1 MQISYASCTIQV
13 PIRVVKGMFKDI
25 YTRRFYLDKIRGFY
39 KSDLIKVITGIRRC
53 GKSCFLKSVMNDLE
67 AQGIAPEDIIYID
80 LDRHGFKSIKTAD
93 ALETVIT
100 KQITDTSYKYI
111 FIDEIQ
117 NVQDFETVINAFRE
131 EGSCSIFITG
141 SNSYLLSGELVTKLT
156 GRYIEIE
163 LFTLNFHEYLEM
175 KHFLGKQTGNIMAEF
190 TEYINNGGFPKTLE
204 FDSVADRELYL
215 DSIIQQIIHR
225 DIKQRCKIRNRSVF
239 EKLMYYLFNNFG
251 APVSLTN
258 ILNYFNKQEKIAI
271 QPETVNRY
279 MEILKNAKLLYK
291 CPRFDTKSKKAL
303 HFEQKYYLADL
314 SICYANN
321 VDHRINYGPVLE
333 NVLYTYLR
341 SKGYLLSTGK
351 VGQLEC
357 DFIARKNTEYCYIQ
371 VSMSIADKTVEDRE
385 YRPFTAIKDNYPK
398 YLFTLDPLLQKRDG
412 IIHKN
417 LADFLA
423 SDSEL

>member
-1 MQISYASCTIQV
+1 
-13 PIRVVKGMFKDI
+13 MFKDI

-39 KSDLIKVITGIRRC
+39 KSDLTKVITGIRRC

-67 AQGIAPEDIIYID
+67 AQGVAPEDIIYID
-80 LDRHGFKSIKTAD
+80 LDSHGYKSIKTAD
-93 ALETVIT
+93 ALDAVIM
-100 KQITDTSYKYI
+100 KQITDNGYKYI

-163 LFTLNFHEYLEM
+163 MFTLNFNEYLEM
-175 KHFLGKQTGNIMAEF
+175 KHFLGRQTGNIMAEF

-204 FDSVADRELYL
+204 FDSAADREIYL
-215 DSIIQQIIHR
+215 DSVIQQIIHR

-279 MEILKNAKLLYK
+279 MEILENAKLLYK
-291 CPRFDTKSKKAL
+291 CPRFDTKSRKAL

-321 VDHRINYGPVLE
+321 VDRRINYGPVLE

-357 DFIARKNTEYCYIQ
+357 DFIARKKADYSYIQ
-371 VSMSIADKTVEDRE
+371 VSMSIADKNVEDRE

-412 IIHKN
+412 IIHRN